1 MSEQQEHFPI
11 HSHTYSHT
19 RQRDVRTVA
28 AHHRSKYSLYMQ
40 CRHNPCFAFGALS
53 DTIFMCIPFS
63 GYVNWVTTSTIAHP
77 PTPLPS
83 IQTKSGGGRWWEC
96 IPVAWNEIMYSFF
109 LFCIFPI
116 SFWLPFYY
124 ILLLLLWSKWL
135 TEAMWH
141 TCLRATMKNMHMNAP
156 VLSTVDKGLHS
167 AQCRRV
173 EHIVHSACILFGEV
187 SMQIPS
193 TQFVVYLLCWHEYL
207 Y

>member
-1 MSEQQEHFPI
+1 MFCIRCIVRYHI
-11 HSHTYSHT
+11 YVHSVFRIRQLGDYIDDRPSTHPLTFHSDEEWRWEVVRVHTSRIY
-19 RQRDVRTVA
+19 
-28 AHHRSKYSLYMQ
+28 
-40 CRHNPCFAFGALS
+40 
-53 DTIFMCIPFS
+53 
-63 GYVNWVTTSTIAHP
+63 
-77 PTPLPS
+77 
-83 IQTKSGGGRWWEC
+83 
-96 IPVAWNEIMYSFF
+96 EIMYSFF

-141 TCLRATMKNMHMNAP
+141 TCRRATMKNMHMNAP

-173 EHIVHSACILFGEV
+173 EHIVHSACILLGEV